1 MRATI
6 LAPLLLAGCATQPT
20 VVKER
25 VETVSVPVIQKCASE
40 RPPQVLPIDS
50 RYSAEQWE
58 VLSHK
63 QRAEIVAAQGLARMN
78 HADALTAA
86 TSAC

>member
-1 MRATI
+1 MRALI
-6 LAPLLLAGCATQPT
+6 LIPALCLAACGPR
-20 VVKER
+20 VVTKER

-40 RPPQVLPIDS
+40 RPPEVVPIDS

-58 VLSHK
+58 LLSHK
-63 QRAEIVAAQGLARMN
+63 QRAEIVAAQALARMN
-78 HADALTAA
+78 YADALGAA